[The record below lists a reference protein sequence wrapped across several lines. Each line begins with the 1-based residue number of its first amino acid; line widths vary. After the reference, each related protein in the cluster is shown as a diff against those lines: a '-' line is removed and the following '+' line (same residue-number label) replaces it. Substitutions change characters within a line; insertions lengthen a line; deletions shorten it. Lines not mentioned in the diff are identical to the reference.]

1 MLSSAATTMAMMHS
15 SIFRK
20 DYVSTY
26 MYVQTEYSKPVD
38 VSPNP
43 VLGYQL
49 TLTFGRA
56 ATVANTPLRGVPD
69 AMRRPHQTP
78 LSGKRRVT

>member
-1 MLSSAATTMAMMHS
+1 MAMMHS

-20 DYVSTY
+20 DY
-26 MYVQTEYSKPVD
+26 PVD